1 MAHPKLLSNCL
12 RPVLRPFVGWEH
24 PTALGAASAQ
34 TEREVDRSVRVSGG
48 AGRNTG
54 SIHLVTRGDKEEL
67 WPA

>member
-12 RPVLRPFVGWEH
+12 RPVLRPFVGWEN

-48 AGRNTG
+48 PGGTPAAST
-54 SIHLVTRGDKEEL
+54 SSLEDKEEL